1 MEPVEHLNFNLWV
14 RVPAAHSNLMG
25 TAGHLRARCTPTQGR
40 GIAIT
45 SGLTSI
51 YTDVPSLRPGTVGAY
66 VLAFVCAGVATALE
80 VAIDQ
85 HVGGAR
91 YIASLLAVI
100 IATLISGFGA
110 GLFCLAISVAAV
122 DFFLLLYVELPALLV
137 FILAGLSS
145 VILITGMRFAIERKL
160 LQASKARLQLALDAA
175 RLGWWQYD
183 LPGRVVLGDT
193 RFEIEF
199 CGGELMP
206 HPTAR
211 WWRRPR
217 SWCRCGLPREVT
229 GSTES
234 EKSHNRVR

>member
-1 MEPVEHLNFNLWV
+1 MHSNPREGHRDHEWANFNLHRCSQSAAGNRRSLCPRFRV
-14 RVPAAHSNLMG
+14 RRGCHSARGRHRPAC
-25 TAGHLRARCTPTQGR
+25 R
-40 GIAIT
+40 
-45 SGLTSI
+45 
-51 YTDVPSLRPGTVGAY
+51 RP
-66 VLAFVCAGVATALE
+66 
-80 VAIDQ
+80 
-85 HVGGAR
+85 R